1 MFAAISDVD
10 DGVFGLSI
18 AMFSELTA
26 IIFRVICGGVRAILL
41 LAGISGTASMRLE
54 AAAAAEV
61 VVVTSSAFLPCD
73 DDLVMFELGV
83 FVLLAKFGVDLW
95 MEEFLANKLLE
106 DDLVDR
112 GIEGVLEAAILDDTF
127 PPAVLGFDL
136 EFRGLVGG
144 DLDANCDLL
153 PRSPVLIEVVEV
165 LDLVLLLLL

>member
-1 MFAAISDVD
+1 MLAAISDVD

-26 IIFRVICGGVRAILL
+26 IIFRVICGGVLAILL

-54 AAAAAEV
+54 AAAAEV

-153 PRSPVLIEVVEV
+153 PRSPLLIDVVDV

>member
-1 MFAAISDVD
+1 MLAAISDVD

-26 IIFRVICGGVRAILL
+26 IIFRVICGGVLAILL

-54 AAAAAEV
+54 AAAAEV
-61 VVVTSSAFLPCD
+61 VEITSSAFLPCD

-112 GIEGVLEAAILDDTF
+112 GIEGVLEAAIFDDTF

-153 PRSPVLIEVVEV
+153 PRSPLLIDVVDV

>member
-1 MFAAISDVD
+1 
-10 DGVFGLSI
+10 
-18 AMFSELTA
+18 MFSELTA
-26 IIFRVICGGVRAILL
+26 IIFRVICGGVLAILL
-41 LAGISGTASMRLE
+41 LAEISGTASMRLE
-54 AAAAAEV
+54 AAAD
-61 VVVTSSAFLPCD
+61 VVVTSSAVLPCD

-95 MEEFLANKLLE
+95 MEEFLANILLE

-112 GIEGVLEAAILDDTF
+112 GIEGVLEAAIFDDTF

-153 PRSPVLIEVVEV
+153 PRSPFLIDVVEV
-165 LDLVLLLLL
+165 LDFVLPLLL

>member
-10 DGVFGLSI
+10 DGVLGLSI

-54 AAAAAEV
+54 AAAAEV

-83 FVLLAKFGVDLW
+83 FVLPAKFGVDLW

>member
-26 IIFRVICGGVRAILL
+26 IIFRVICGGVLAILL

-54 AAAAAEV
+54 AAAAEV

>member
-10 DGVFGLSI
+10 DGVLGLSI
-18 AMFSELTA
+18 VMFSELTA
-26 IIFRVICGGVRAILL
+26 IIFRVICGGVLTILL

-54 AAAAAEV
+54 AAADV

-112 GIEGVLEAAILDDTF
+112 GIEGVLEAAIFDDTF